1 MDSRKRLKLGVVGV
15 GHLGQHHARIYA
27 QMPGVELV
35 GVVDIN
41 ERRAKEVGLKLK
53 VPYYTEASAL
63 YGKVKAVNIA
73 VPTIS
78 HYSLAEG
85 FLERKIDVLIEK
97 PIASNPEEAEDLI
110 QTASSNGCI
119 LQIGHVERFNNGF
132 KVLQGLV
139 RDPKFI
145 ECHRLGSFV
154 ERGTDV
160 DVVLDLMI
168 HDIDIVLSLERSPLK
183 DLSAVGI
190 RVLSQHVDIAN
201 ARLQFESG
209 CVANITASRVSME
222 KMRGIRI
229 FQEDAYLALN
239 YATQEISSYKREKS
253 DRLSPYGLPYIGKEE
268 IRVEKGEPLQNEL
281 ESFIDCVRRRGTPLI
296 SGEEGRKALIV
307 ACQIKER
314 F

>member
-1 MDSRKRLKLGVVGV
+1 MGVVGV

-35 GVVDIN
+35 AVVDIN

-53 VPYYTEASAL
+53 VPYFTEASAL
-63 YGKVKAVNIA
+63 YGKVNAVSIA
-73 VPTIS
+73 VPTVS
-78 HYSLAEG
+78 HYSLVQG
-85 FLERKIDVLIEK
+85 FLEQEVDVLVEK
-97 PIASNPEEAEDLI
+97 PIASNPKEAENLI
-110 QTASSNGCI
+110 RTASSNRCI
-119 LQIGHVERFNNGF
+119 LQVGHIERFNNGF

-139 RDPKFI
+139 KDPKFI

-168 HDIDIVLSLERSPLK
+168 HDIDIVLSLEKSPLK

-190 RVLSQHVDIAN
+190 PVLSQHVDIAN

-222 KMRGIRI
+222 KMRRIRV

-239 YATQEISSYKREKS
+239 FATQEISCYKREKS

-268 IRVEKGEPLQNEL
+268 IRVEKSEPLQSEL
-281 ESFIDCVRRRGTPLI
+281 ENFVDCVRHRGNPLI

-314 F
+314 L

>member
-1 MDSRKRLKLGVVGV
+1 VKRLKVGVIGV

-27 QMPGVELV
+27 QMLGVELV

-41 ERRAKEVGLKLK
+41 ERRAKEVGQKLK

-63 YGKVKAVNIA
+63 YGKVKAVSIA

-78 HYSLAEG
+78 HYGLARG
-85 FLERKIDVLIEK
+85 FLERKVDVLVEK
-97 PIASNPEEAEDLI
+97 PIASNPKEAEVLL
-110 QTASSNGCI
+110 QTASLNQCV
-119 LQIGHVERFNNGF
+119 LQVGHVERFNNGF
-132 KVLQGLV
+132 KVLQSLV
-139 RDPKFI
+139 KDPKFI

-160 DVVLDLMI
+160 DVILDLMI

-190 RVLSQHVDIAN
+190 PVLSQHIDIAN

-222 KMRGIRI
+222 KMRRIRI

-253 DRLSPYGLPYIGKEE
+253 ERLSPYGLPYIGKEE
-268 IRVEKGEPLQNEL
+268 IRVEKGEPLRNEL
-281 ESFIDCVRRRGTPLI
+281 ESFIDCVRHRGTPLI
-296 SGEEGRKALIV
+296 SGEEGRKALIL

>member
-1 MDSRKRLKLGVVGV
+1 MKRLKVGVVGV

-27 QMPGVELV
+27 QMPGVDLV
-35 GVVDIN
+35 GVADIN

-63 YGKVKAVNIA
+63 YGKVKAASIA
-73 VPTIS
+73 VPTVS
-78 HYSLAEG
+78 HYSLAES
-85 FLERKIDVLIEK
+85 FLQRKIDVLVEK

-139 RDPKFI
+139 KDPKFI

-154 ERGTDV
+154 QRGTDV

-168 HDIDIVLSLERSPLK
+168 HDIDIVLSLERSPLQ

-190 RVLSQHVDIAN
+190 PVLSQHVDIAN

-268 IRVEKGEPLQNEL
+268 IRVEKGEPLQDEL
-281 ESFIDCVRRRGTPLI
+281 ESFIDCVRHRGTPLI